1 MKIVCICWL
10 ILQKHKQKKSDDVVQ
25 LKSVVVVVVVV
36 VVVRRTRDC
45 KFKSKPTNAH
55 DN

>member
-1 MKIVCICWL
+1 VHLLVNITET
-10 ILQKHKQKKSDDVVQ
+10 QTKKSDDVVQ
-25 LKSVVVVVVVV
+25 LKSVVVVVVIVV
-36 VVVRRTRDC
+36 RTRDC